1 MTIAFYCVVFG
12 LFIPVILAGISKKN
26 TAVRYDNESPRDHI
40 AHLSG
45 KAKNAYNAEQ
55 NHYENFSIFA
65 VAVLT
70 AHWLGHDQSVINLLA
85 IIFVVSRML
94 HATFYIT
101 NNGTLRSVSYT
112 IGFACTI
119 ALFFAGS

>member
-1 MTIAFYCVVFG
+1 MTIAFYCVVIG

-26 TAVRYDNESPRDHI
+26 SGYNNDSPRDHI
-40 AHLSG
+40 AHLNG

-55 NHYENFSIFA
+55 NHYENFSVFA
-65 VAVLT
+65 IAVVV
-70 AHWLGHDQSVINLLA
+70 AHWLGHDQAVIDLLA
-85 IIFVVSRML
+85 IIFIIARVL

-101 NNGTLRSVSYT
+101 NNGSLRSLSYT

-119 ALFFAGS
+119 ALFFAG

>member
-1 MTIAFYCVVFG
+1 MTIAFYCVVVG
-12 LFIPVILAGISKKN
+12 LFIPVILAGMSKKSSGYN
-26 TAVRYDNESPRDHI
+26 NDSPRDHI

-55 NHYENFSIFA
+55 NHYENFSVFA
-65 VAVLT
+65 MAVVV
-70 AHWLGHDQSVINLLA
+70 AHWLGHDQAVINLLA
-85 IIFVVSRML
+85 IIFIIARVL

-101 NNGTLRSVSYT
+101 NNGSLRSLSYT

-119 ALFFAGS
+119 ALFFAG

>member
-1 MTIAFYCVVFG
+1 MTIAFYCVVVG

-26 TAVRYDNESPRDHI
+26 SGYNNDSPRDHI
-40 AHLSG
+40 AHLNG

-55 NHYENFSIFA
+55 NHYENFSVFA
-65 VAVLT
+65 IAVVV
-70 AHWLGHDQSVINLLA
+70 AHWLGHDQAVIDLLA
-85 IIFVVSRML
+85 IIFIIARVL

-101 NNGTLRSVSYT
+101 NNGSLRSLSYT

-119 ALFFAGS
+119 ALFFAG

>member
-1 MTIAFYCVVFG
+1 MTIAFYCVVVG

-26 TAVRYDNESPRDHI
+26 SGYNNDSPRDHI
-40 AHLSG
+40 AHLNG

-55 NHYENFSIFA
+55 NHYENFSVFA
-65 VAVLT
+65 MAVVV
-70 AHWLGHDQSVINLLA
+70 AHWLGHDQAVIDLLA
-85 IIFVVSRML
+85 IIFIIARVL

-101 NNGTLRSVSYT
+101 NNGSLRSLSYI

-119 ALFFAGS
+119 ALFFTG

>member
-1 MTIAFYCVVFG
+1 MTIAFYCVVVG

-26 TAVRYDNESPRDHI
+26 SGYNNDSPRDHI
-40 AHLSG
+40 AHLNG

-55 NHYENFSIFA
+55 NHYENFSVFA
-65 VAVLT
+65 MAVVV
-70 AHWLGHDQSVINLLA
+70 AHWLGHDQAVINLLA
-85 IIFVVSRML
+85 IIFIIARVL

-101 NNGTLRSVSYT
+101 NNGSLRSLSYI

-119 ALFFAGS
+119 ALFFAG

>member
-1 MTIAFYCVVFG
+1 MTIAFYCVVIG
-12 LFIPVILAGISKKN
+12 LLIPLILAGISKRN
-26 TAVRYDNESPRDHI
+26 IEVHYNNESPRDHI

-55 NHYENFSIFA
+55 NHYENFSVFA
-65 VAVLT
+65 IAVVV
-70 AHWLGHDQSVINLLA
+70 AHWLGHDQSVIDLLA
-85 IIFVVSRML
+85 IIFIIARVL

-101 NNGTLRSVSYT
+101 NKGTLRSVSYL

-119 ALFFAGS
+119 ALFFAG

>member
-1 MTIAFYCVVFG
+1 MTIAFYCVVVG

-26 TAVRYDNESPRDHI
+26 IAVRYNNESPRDHI

-45 KAKNAYNAEQ
+45 KEKNAYNAEQ
-55 NHYENFSIFA
+55 NHYENFSVFA

-70 AHWLGHDQSVINLLA
+70 AHWLGHDQSVIDLLA
-85 IIFVVSRML
+85 IIFIASRML

-101 NNGTLRSVSYT
+101 NNGTLRSVSYL
-112 IGFACTI
+112 IGLACTI
-119 ALFFAGS
+119 ALFFAG

>member
-1 MTIAFYCVVFG
+1 MTIAFYCVVVG

-26 TAVRYDNESPRDHI
+26 SGYNNDSPRDHI
-40 AHLSG
+40 AHLNG

-55 NHYENFSIFA
+55 NHYENFAVFA
-65 VAVLT
+65 MAVVV
-70 AHWLGHDQSVINLLA
+70 AHWLDHDQAVINLLA
-85 IIFVVSRML
+85 IIFIIARVL

-101 NNGTLRSVSYT
+101 NNGSLRSLSYI

-119 ALFFAGS
+119 ALFFAG